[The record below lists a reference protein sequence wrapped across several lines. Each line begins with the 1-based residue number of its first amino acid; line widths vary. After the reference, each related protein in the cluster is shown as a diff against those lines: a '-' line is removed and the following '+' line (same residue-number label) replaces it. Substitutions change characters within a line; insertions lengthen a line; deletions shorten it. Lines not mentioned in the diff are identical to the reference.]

1 MKSIVSKDEIGEE
14 YVNNSTLHFT
24 FNSNRLEGMI
34 VWKSSLFAP
43 AAVCGSG
50 SSGTCNSGTSS
61 TSPCCSSISSF
72 FKLVTACVLFCS
84 LLHIIHVLF
93 HHFSTSCC
101 SSPSSIYHF
110 LPCVSLCDLYS
121 FFSVPDTFLHT
132 T

>member
-1 MKSIVSKDEIGEE
+1 MKTIVSKDEIGD
-14 YVNNSTLHFT
+14 SMSIIQH

-43 AAVCGSG
+43 AAVCGTG

-72 FKLVTACVLFCS
+72 FKLLVIRHLVFCS
-84 LLHIIHVLF
+84 LLHIKHVLF
-93 HHFSTSCC
+93 HHFSINYC